1 MANRRALVLSSGAVA
16 EMPAADALNA
26 LGLPLWV
33 KLTGSDYTNSTVT
46 LSSVTGL
53 SFTALA
59 STIYMVEAL
68 LTLQSA
74 AVTTGLG
81 LALTI
86 PSGTVIGGWWH
97 ATATQGDTGG
107 EQTATGAVAV
117 FSSGVRAAATNV
129 LVMARWLVSV
139 GVTGGTIQL
148 QAASEVASSAI
159 TLKGAGLSALGY
171 RVI

>member
-1 MANRRALVLSSGAVA
+1 L
-16 EMPAADALNA
+16 
-26 LGLPLWV
+26 V
-33 KLTGSDYTNSTVT
+33 KLTGADYTNSTVT
-46 LSSVTGL
+46 PTDITGLTFTGLANTVYDIEAVLVLSS
-53 SFTALA
+53 
-59 STIYMVEAL
+59 
-68 LTLQSA
+68 A
-74 AVTTGLG
+74 ATTTGLG

-86 PSGTVIGGWWH
+86 PSGTVVGSWWH

-107 EQTATGAVAV
+107 EQVASAAVAV